1 MITLEV
7 FLIGLMVISTST
19 SLVTEAVK
27 KVLNACNVKYHADLL
42 AGIVS
47 AVLSVGVGIG
57 YVILENVGF
66 TGQSIVCIIALAF
79 MSWLGSMVGYDKVI
93 AHIKSVKKDDE
104 K

>member
-7 FLIGLMVISTST
+7 FLIGLMAISTST
-19 SLVTEAVK
+19 GLVTEAVK
-27 KVLNACNVKYHADLL
+27 KVLDICKVKYHADLL

-66 TGQSIVCIIALAF
+66 TAQSIICIVALSF
-79 MSWLGSMVGYDKVI
+79 MSWLGSMIGYDKVI
-93 AHIKSVKKDDE
+93 AHIKTVKKDDE

>member
-7 FLIGLMVISTST
+7 FLIGLMAISTST

-27 KVLNACNVKYHADLL
+27 KVLTICNIKYHADIL
-42 AGIVS
+42 AGIVA

-57 YVILENVGF
+57 YVFFESIGF
-66 TGQSIVCIIALAF
+66 TAQSIVCIVALTF

-93 AHIKSVKKDDE
+93 AHIKSVKKDDD